1 MGSEMC
7 IRDRLYGHNM
17 KNGSMFKDVNR
28 YKDEAYFKEHQF
40 FSIYTPDREIR
51 LKAVAAYYGEA
62 QPIVRKTRFKSQ
74 ESFDA
79 FVHEMVKPCSYGVEI
94 TYPART
100 LYTLVTCSYEINDA
114 RTFLFAVEVDEDG
127 KQIQPD
133 DVFLQRM
140 DELMGDKSQET
151 AGETVQETADRA
163 KESQ

>member
-1 MGSEMC
+1 M
-7 IRDRLYGHNM
+7 
-17 KNGSMFKDVNR
+17 
-28 YKDEAYFKEHQF
+28 
-40 FSIYTPDREIR
+40 
-51 LKAVAAYYGEA
+51 AAYYGEA

-79 FVHEMVKPCSYGVEI
+79 FVHEMVKPCSYGGEI
-94 TYPART
+94 TYPAKT

-127 KQIQPD
+127 NQIQPD